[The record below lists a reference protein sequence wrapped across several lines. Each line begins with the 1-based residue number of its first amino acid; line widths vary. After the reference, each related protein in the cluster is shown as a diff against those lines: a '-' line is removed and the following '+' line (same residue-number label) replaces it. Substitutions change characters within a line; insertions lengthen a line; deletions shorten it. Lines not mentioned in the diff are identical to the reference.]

1 MPRLPGRRSPI
12 IVKAVTVAHRRGD
25 QCIDIDVLDAY
36 DAHVDIGATQ
46 HIWRVNAIVDV
57 DAALRAEEMVRDRI
71 AAAIVLSLAGGA
83 KVFRFRAY
91 KPEPRLHAIT
101 AIAFDRARR
110 EVEFR
115 LEA

>member
-25 QCIDIDVLDAY
+25 QCIDIDVLDAC

-46 HIWRVNAIVDV
+46 HIWGVNAIVDV

-71 AAAIVLSLAGGA
+71 AAAWSL
-83 KVFRFRAY
+83 VS
-91 KPEPRLHAIT
+91 PE
-101 AIAFDRARR
+101 ARKSFVSVR
-110 EVEFR
+110 TSQNRDFTR
-115 LEA
+115 

>member
-12 IVKAVTVAHRRGD
+12 IVKPVAVAHRRGD
-25 QCIDIDVLDAY
+25 QCIDIDVLDAC

-71 AAAIVLSLAGGA
+71 AAAIVLSLSGGA

-91 KPEPRLHAIT
+91 KSEPRLHAIT